1 MKKINFINIFKTF
14 FKIGAILLGG
24 GYVIV
29 PIMKRELIE
38 KNNWISEDEL
48 LDFYCVSQCL
58 PGIIAVNMAILTGY
72 KINKFKG
79 ALTGLFAMCLS
90 PVITIIIIAHLLEKI
105 ISIPFVEG
113 IFWGVNLSVI
123 ILIYL
128 TLKDI
133 WQKSIVDTFCRAWFI
148 VVFSLCAVKISPVF
162 LIIFSIVLGVVFQL
176 VKDIREKVI
185 KENSDAN

>member
-1 MKKINFINIFKTF
+1 MKTINLLNIFKVF

-24 GYVIV
+24 GYVII
-29 PIMKRELIE
+29 PIMKDELVA
-38 KNNWISEDEL
+38 KNNWLKEDEL

-72 KINKFKG
+72 KIYKLKG

-90 PVITIIIIAHLLEKI
+90 PVILIIILAGMISKI
-105 ISIPFVEG
+105 ISIPFIEG

-128 TLKDI
+128 TVKEM
-133 WQKSIVDTFCRAWFI
+133 WQKSITDRFSGIWFVLI
-148 VVFSLCAVKISPVF
+148 LSLCCFKINPAY
-162 LIIFSIVLGVVFQL
+162 LIILSILAGIILQTC
-176 VKDIREKVI
+176 KDKRRK
-185 KENSDAN
+185 NDAD

>member
-1 MKKINFINIFKTF
+1 MKEINFINIFKTF
-14 FKIGAILLGG
+14 FKIGVILLGG

-29 PIMKRELIE
+29 PIMKRELVE
-38 KNNWISEDEL
+38 KNNWITEDEL

-58 PGIIAVNMAILTGY
+58 SGIIAVNMAILTGY
-72 KINKFKG
+72 KINKLKG

-90 PVITIIIIAHLLEKI
+90 PVITIIIIAHLLERI

-133 WQKSIVDTFCRAWFI
+133 WQKSVVDKFCWVWFI
-148 VVFSLCAVKISPVF
+148 AIFSLCAIKINPAF
-162 LIIFSIVLGVVFQL
+162 LIILSIAFGLVLQFF
-176 VKDIREKVI
+176 KDIKEKSV
-185 KENSDAN
+185 KENTDAD